1 MRKSLLVFSLMIA
14 SIQQATAAELM
25 ERVHFMIPAGPGGG
39 WDGTAR
45 GVGLALSEA
54 NLSGDITYENI
65 AGGGGGRAIAKLIE
79 TADRQQNTFLI
90 SSTPIIVR
98 SLQRIFPQSFRDLV
112 PIASMIADYG
122 CCAVRADSDLQTF
135 ADLAARFKQ
144 DPRSVI
150 VAGGSV
156 RGNTDHFVLA
166 KALQLAGAD
175 PKALIYL
182 GYDGGGKAATG
193 LLSGEALVLST
204 GLSEALQMHHAGL
217 LRIIGVTAATKI
229 PDLPELPTLRDQGID
244 LVFAN
249 WRGFFAAKGLPVH
262 QYDKMQNTLRTVS
275 NSSEFEVIRRRNGW
289 INLHIEGADFF
300 SFLEEQ
306 ELQIKALMQSIGYL
320 RQ

>member
-1 MRKSLLVFSLMIA
+1 MRAGLLVLSLLIA
-14 SIQQATAAELM
+14 STVQVRAAELM
-25 ERVHFMIPAGPGGG
+25 DGVHFMIPAGPGGG

-45 GVGLALSEA
+45 GVGLALNEA
-54 NLSGDITYENI
+54 NLTGDTTFENI

-79 TADRQQNTFLI
+79 TADRQQNTLLI

-98 SLQRIFPQSFRDLV
+98 SLQGIFPQSFRDLV

-122 CCAVRADSDLQTF
+122 CFAVRTDSKVQSFSDL
-135 ADLAARFKQ
+135 AERFKK

-175 PKALIYL
+175 PKPLIYL

-204 GLSEALQMHHAGL
+204 GLSEALQLHRAGL
-217 LRIIGVTAATKI
+217 LRIIGVTAGSNI
-229 PDLPELPTLRDQGID
+229 PDLPDLPTLRDQGID

-249 WRGFFAAKGLPVH
+249 WRGFFAAKGLPTN
-262 QYDKMQNTLRTVS
+262 QYKRMQKTHES
-275 NSSEFEVIRRRNGW
+275 MHAINSMAMREGSKSEGGVW
-289 INLHIEGADFF
+289 
-300 SFLEEQ
+300 
-306 ELQIKALMQSIGYL
+306 
-320 RQ
+320 